1 MVETKTVET
10 EYGTAEIE
18 VVECDSCGNT
28 VGKEEAKEFTIADRK
43 GWACEYCAE
52 NGPLSFPEKVRKF
65 ALPSDGNANTLFF
78 IVSSPVLLPAMTFVG
93 LFSPNNQFV
102 EGYAMASITYIIY
115 ITLFVVI
122 TTKTLLPT

>member
-28 VGKEEAKEFTIADRK
+28 VGKEDAKEFTIADRE

-52 NGPLSFPEKVRKF
+52 NGPLSFPDEARKF
-65 ALPSDGNANTLFF
+65 ALPPDGDRDFLFW
-78 IVSSPVLLPAMTFVG
+78 IGSSPILLPLVTIFG
-93 LFSPNNQFV
+93 LFHDDNEFEN
-102 EGYAMASITYIIY
+102 GYTMASITYIIY
-115 ITLFVVI
+115 ITLFVVL
-122 TTKTLLPT
+122 TTTTLLHT